1 MPREE
6 NNLKILRTYKG
17 DLAQMMDTRKESLV
31 SITAAESARRSRD
44 KNFTSVAQSDRE
56 ELRKSFI
63 KKIWIIAISAILIM
77 LGAGSSFYFYG
88 KTYSGAVETKLKIP
102 SIIFADDE
110 KEFDIANLSS
120 GQILNEID
128 IIKNSA
134 DLTIGRIRNIFIA
147 ESFIDEN
154 GLERKKFVSSSDF
167 LNLINAQIST
177 SFLRSLSPAFMVGAH
192 IFDGNQPFLIFKT
205 NFYEN
210 AFAGML
216 GWEKNIID
224 DLFPLFKTPTEETTS
239 AGAVTN
245 TSAFEPTIFSDLV
258 IKNKDAR
265 ALKSADG
272 KIILLY
278 SFIDKNTIVITT
290 NENTFSE
297 ILTRFASSRTLR

>member
-17 DLAQMMDTRKESLV
+17 DLEQMMDTRKESLV

-63 KKIWIIAISAILIM
+63 KKIWIIAMLVI

-88 KTYSGAVETKLKIP
+88 KTYSDAVETKLKTP

-154 GLERKKFVSSSDF
+154 GLERKKLVSSSDF

-192 IFDGNQPFLIFKT
+192 VFDGNQPFLIFKT

-216 GWEKNIID
+216 GWERNIID

-239 AGAVTN
+239 SRTVTN

-265 ALKSADG
+265 VLKSADG

-297 ILTRFASSRTLR
+297 IITRFASSRTLR